1 MGLHMDN
8 IHTPS
13 VPSGLVSS
21 GHPQNPSDSDKTPLL
36 DLIADKDRVEGEL
49 KALLSVL
56 QSVLPLLP
64 YPSAAFLYSHTCIL
78 TSL

>member
-13 VPSGLVSS
+13 IPSGPVSS
-21 GHPQNPSDSDKTPLL
+21 GHPQKPSDPDQTPLL

-49 KALLSVL
+49 KALISVL
-56 QSVLPLLP
+56 QSVLSLLGFCPLLP
-64 YPSAAFLYSHTCIL
+64 
-78 TSL
+78 